1 MGSALDRLFNYETI
15 SEDRYSVDEQFAS
28 GNEAEGFSLEDMS
41 EKSRDALMSKLEG
54 KPKKKVEPKVE
65 EEVIAKPKPK
75 IKQEVVKEVIK
86 EEPRVISKKVATP
99 DSILDKLV
107 ELLLEEIQKTEISI
121 LNFNKEEMSI
131 IYNRLIDKVKGE

>member
-1 MGSALDRLFNYETI
+1 MGSALDRLFNYETV

-65 EEVIAKPKPK
+65 EVVVKPKPK
-75 IKQEVVKEVIK
+75 VKQEIREEVK
-86 EEPRVISKKVATP
+86 EEPKVITKKVATP
-99 DSILDKLV
+99 NSILDKLV
-107 ELLLEEIQKTEISI
+107 ELLLEEIQKTKISI
-121 LNFNKEEMSI
+121 LNFNEEEMSI
-131 IYNRLIDKVKGE
+131 IYDRLIDKVRGE

>member
-1 MGSALDRLFNYETI
+1 MGSALDRLFNYETV

-65 EEVIAKPKPK
+65 EVVVKPKPK
-75 IKQEVVKEVIK
+75 VKQEIREEVK
-86 EEPRVISKKVATP
+86 EEPKVITKKVATP
-99 DSILDKLV
+99 NSILDKLV
-107 ELLLEEIQKTEISI
+107 ELLLEEIQKTKISI
-121 LNFNKEEMSI
+121 LNFNEEEMSI
-131 IYNRLIDKVKGE
+131 IYGRLIDKVRGE